1 MLKNKTKVWRHF
13 LDIFLDLSQ
22 EAYTTW
28 KSAAS
33 KKYYFFLSKLHLVIY
48 CPNFRKNCIIPRVGW
63 KCFNCWNSTLVN
75 LSTWK
80 KRVLALG
87 VGFLLRGVTALRRAI
102 SGEKQIYS
110 GNLEILPGIGKPGK
124 FFGKYGIFSGHWAK
138 IWYYMLSNNIICTV
152 ICTPCMR
159 CILCILTLEN
169 SLTPHDM
176 KIPISNISN

>member
-33 KKYYFFLSKLHLVIY
+33 TKYYFLSKLHLVIY

-80 KRVLALG
+80 KRMLTLG
-87 VGFLLRGVTALRRAI
+87 VGFLQDGIQLAFRELLCKLLLQICRYVTGQNWRQV
-102 SGEKQIYS
+102 K
-110 GNLEILPGIGKPGK
+110 N
-124 FFGKYGIFSGHWAK
+124 F
-138 IWYYMLSNNIICTV
+138 MLVWFV
-152 ICTPCMR
+152 IPCV
-159 CILCILTLEN
+159 
-169 SLTPHDM
+169 SYP
-176 KIPISNISN
+176 

>member
-33 KKYYFFLSKLHLVIY
+33 TKYYFLSKLHLVIY

-75 LSTWK
+75 SSTWK

-87 VGFLLRGVTALRRAI
+87 VGFLLRGVTALRRAV
-102 SGEKQIYS
+102 SGENKFIPGIWRFCQES
-110 GNLEILPGIGKPGK
+110 GNLGS
-124 FFGKYGIFSGHWAK
+124 FSGNMGYFRDIEQRFDITCYHT
-138 IWYYMLSNNIICTV
+138 I
-152 ICTPCMR
+152 
-159 CILCILTLEN
+159 
-169 SLTPHDM
+169 
-176 KIPISNISN
+176 